1 MIGLGAL
8 MNTAAIAVAG
18 VAGSFIGKAFDEA
31 SVFKTASALEEDIKF
46 ERK

>member
-1 MIGLGAL
+1 MSLPAGLSAEGL
-8 MNTAAIAVAG
+8 PLGLQV
-18 VAGSFIGKAFDEA
+18 IGKAFDEG